1 MRLQTL
7 FSLIPC
13 YLALTVTAASVPRAL
28 SPEAGGNI
36 TAIIDAD
43 TEAFINQVLSE
54 WKSPGGVAIAF
65 VKKDDNGTWT
75 NVETKGFGRA
85 TASGTNVTE
94 NTMFNIGSNSKL
106 FTVLSTSLLINKE
119 TLSPRLNWDS
129 KVKDF
134 IPMFNLT
141 DPVATAYSTLL
152 DLMTH
157 RTGYPLHDFSY
168 RYSDDVPMVIYKMQ
182 FLRQSAEFRDIWQYN
197 NNMYTTLSYLPSLLL
212 PSKPRFARYVKES
225 LLDKL
230 GMNRTTYDYELADA
244 EGLRADG
251 MARQGINVYT
261 DPFAGTPR
269 AAQYWTSKTGGEDGS
284 VLSGA
289 GGVITCATDMAKW
302 LQMLLLDGVNPANNE
317 TVIPPGVLK
326 KITTAISIQSGAPEW
341 PEVSLYAYGAAQLQ
355 ITYRGHLIIE
365 HGGFIRGFNTQISR
379 LPYDN
384 FGVSVLTND
393 NEYGKV
399 IGEII
404 KNHIIDKALGL
415 EPIDWN
421 SRYKAQKSIPPV
433 RATPRPAN
441 VIQPSTNLTN
451 LAGTYNND
459 GYGKIEL
466 CLLAPEN
473 PAASATCQDL
483 AANVSTILPNLLRP
497 GIPTLVGQVDSPWF
511 SHIVVEHFNADVFNV
526 SLVISTPTNDS
537 SLPYWIFNDK
547 RQSDNGMIGEVD
559 VEGDHVALGLA
570 GFWAGLWDG
579 AEAGVPKPIGNTVRE
594 RAEVYFEKVSTQR
607 RL

>member
-1 MRLQTL
+1 MRLHNL
-7 FSLIPC
+7 LNLLPY
-13 YLALTVTAASVPRAL
+13 YLACVAVAGVPQVL
-28 SPEAGGNI
+28 SQEAGANI
-36 TAIIDAD
+36 TTIIDAD
-43 TEAFINQVLSE
+43 TEAFINRVLSE
-54 WKSPGGVAIAF
+54 WNSPGGVAVAF

-75 NVETKGFGRA
+75 NIETRGFGTA

-106 FTVLSTSLLINKE
+106 FTVLATSLLINNE

-129 KVKDF
+129 KIKD
-134 IPMFNLT
+134 IIMQFNLT
-141 DPVATAYSTLL
+141 DPVATAEATPL

-157 RTGYPLHDFSY
+157 RSGYPLHDFSY
-168 RYSDDVPMVIYKMQ
+168 RYSDDVPMV
-182 FLRQSAEFRDIWQYN
+182 YN
-197 NNMYTTLSYLPSLLL
+197 NNMYTTLSYLPPLML
-212 PSKPRFARYVKES
+212 PSKQPFARYVKEFI
-225 LLDKL
+225 LDPL
-230 GMNRTTYDYELADA
+230 GMNQTTYDYNLANSN
-244 EGLRADG
+244 GQRADG
-251 MARQGINVYT
+251 MAREGLDVYT

-269 AAQYWTSKTGGEDGS
+269 AAQYWTAKTGGEDGS
-284 VLSGA
+284 VLAGA
-289 GGVITCATDMAKW
+289 GGVVTCAVDVAKW
-302 LQMLLLDGVNPANNE
+302 LQMLLLDGVNAATNE

-326 KITTAISIQSGAPEW
+326 KITTAISVQTGAPEW

-404 KNHIIDKALGL
+404 KNYIIDKALGL

-421 SRYKAQKSIPPV
+421 SRYKAQKSIPPPL
-433 RATPRPAN
+433 ATPRPIN
-441 VIQPSTNLTN
+441 TTLPSTNFTN
-451 LAGTYNND
+451 LAGTYKNN

-473 PAASATCQDL
+473 PAPSDSCREL
-483 AANVSTILPNLLRP
+483 AANVTTTLPGALRP
-497 GIPTLVGQVDSPWF
+497 GIPTLIGQVNSPWF
-511 SHIVVEHFNADVFNV
+511 SHIVIEHFNADLFNV
-526 SLVISTPTNDS
+526 SLFISTPTNDTS
-537 SLPYWIFNDK
+537 EPYWTYNDK
-547 RQSDNGMIGEVD
+547 RKSDNGMIGELD
-559 VEGDHVALGLA
+559 IEGGNVAFGLA

-579 AEAGVPKPIGNTVRE
+579 AAAGVPKPSGETVRD
-594 RAEVYFEKVSTQR
+594 RAEVYFEKV
-607 RL
+607 